1 MSPMNQLPFEA
12 STDEPAIYSVSDLNA
27 VVRELLELEFPKLW
41 VEGEISNFRQ
51 YPSGHCYFTLKDESS
66 ELDAVMFRGHA
77 SYLDF
82 VPEDGMNVLAFGT
95 LTIYE
100 RRGKYQIA
108 VRKLKEAGLGR
119 LQLAFERLKN
129 KLHEEGLFDE
139 AHKQPLPRFPR
150 RVGVLTSGSGAAF
163 RDICSVLARRYPV
176 VELRL
181 WPVRVQGDDAAGEI
195 AHAIGQAN
203 RFHRDVEPLDA
214 LIVGRGGGSLEDL
227 WAFNEE
233 IVARR
238 IFRSTVPVV
247 AAVGHEVDFTIA
259 DFVADV
265 RAPTPSAAAELIA
278 PHRDE
283 IVGDLEETLQRLVH
297 LERSHLEDLSLRIE
311 RLIGSY
317 AFRRPVRR
325 MQDARQTLDH
335 QSDLLIRA
343 FRARFTNTR
352 ERLETLADRLS
363 AANPTTVLRRGYSI
377 VENVEGEVVKS
388 AATTKPRDRVWVRLH
403 RGRLHCEVLQTQ
415 DDSRNPD
422 ED

>member
-1 MSPMNQLPFEA
+1 MPPMNELPFET
-12 STDEPAIYSVSDLNA
+12 SGNGPDIYSVSDLNA
-27 VVRELLELEFPKLW
+27 LVREMLEVEFPELW

-77 SYLDF
+77 NYLGF

-108 VRKLKEAGLGR
+108 VRKLKEAGLGK
-119 LQLAFERLKN
+119 LQLAFERLKA
-129 KLHEEGLFDE
+129 KLQDEGLFDE
-139 AHKQPLPRFPR
+139 AHKKPLPRYPQR
-150 RVGVLTSGSGAAF
+150 IGVVTSGSGAAF
-163 RDICSVLARRYPV
+163 RDICSILARRYPI

-181 WPVRVQGDDAAGEI
+181 WPVRVQGSDAGNEI
-195 AHAIGQAN
+195 AHAIQQAN
-203 RFHRDVEPLDA
+203 RFHEDVEPLDA

-233 IVARR
+233 IVART
-238 IFRSTVPVV
+238 IFKSTVPIVS
-247 AAVGHEVDFTIA
+247 AVGHEVDFTVA
-259 DFVADV
+259 DFVSDV

-283 IVGDLEETLQRLVH
+283 IIGYLEETSRRLVQ
-297 LERSHLEDLSLRIE
+297 LEQSRLESLALRVE

-325 MQDARQTLDH
+325 VQDARQTLDH
-335 QSDLLIRA
+335 QSDLLTRA
-343 FRARFTNTR
+343 FRARFNTAR
-352 ERLETLADRLS
+352 ERLETLTNRLS
-363 AANPTTVLRRGYSI
+363 SANPATVLKRGYSI
-377 VENVEGEVVKS
+377 VENDAGEVVKS
-388 AATTKPRDRVWVRLH
+388 AASTKPHDRVWVRLH
-403 RGRLHCEVLQTQ
+403 RGRLHCEILQI
-415 DDSRNPD
+415 RD
-422 ED
+422 EPASSGE

>member
-1 MSPMNQLPFEA
+1 MSPMNQLPFET
-12 STDEPAIYSVSDLNA
+12 STDEPGIYSVSDLNA

-51 YPSGHCYFTLKDESS
+51 YPSGHCYFTLKDDSS

-77 SYLDF
+77 SYLNF

-108 VRKLKEAGLGR
+108 VRQLKEAGLGK

-129 KLHEEGLFDE
+129 KLHEEGLFDS
-139 AHKQPLPRFPR
+139 AHKRSLPRFPQ
-150 RVGVLTSGSGAAF
+150 RVGVVTSGSGAAF

-181 WPVRVQGDDAAGEI
+181 WPVRVQGDEAAGEI
-195 AHAIGQAN
+195 AHAIQQTD
-203 RFHRDVEPLDA
+203 RYHRDVEPLDA

-233 IVARR
+233 IVART
-238 IFRSTVPVV
+238 IFKSTVPIVS
-247 AAVGHEVDFTIA
+247 AVGHEVDFTIA

-283 IVGDLEETLQRLVH
+283 IVGHLDEMAQRLSQR
-297 LERSHLEDLSLRIE
+297 ERARLEDLSLRME
-311 RLIGSY
+311 RLVGSY

-325 MQDARQTLDH
+325 LQDARQTLDH
-335 QSDLLIRA
+335 QSDLLTRA
-343 FRARFTNTR
+343 FRARFSATR
-352 ERLETLADRLS
+352 ERLETLTNRLS
-363 AANPTTVLRRGYSI
+363 SANPTTVLRRGYSI
-377 VENVEGEVVKS
+377 VENADGDVVKS
-388 AATTKPRDRVWVRLH
+388 AASTKPHDRVWVRLH
-403 RGRLHCEVLQTQ
+403 RGRLRCEVLQTQ
-415 DDSRNPD
+415 EDPSTAD
-422 ED
+422 E